1 DHRHRPRGLHP
12 QDRLAQACS
21 GGRSKEACSLEA
33 RFCDGQSLERRINDC
48 REQLARAIEIAGCN
62 RPLTARLPRLEER
75 FEHLVQEPALPLR
88 IHHLFVFRFV
98 FEPQHMLGEKL
109 ERTVQIGLE
118 RADCQGRWGGWGWW
132 GGPEQV
138 GWVGS
143 VGWVDLTYP
152 TYLTHLTSLTY
163 LTSPTPLTYLT
174 SPAPLTYLA

>member
-1 DHRHRPRGLHP
+1 ALAAARG
-12 QDRLAQACS
+12 
-21 GGRSKEACSLEA
+21 GGRSEEACSPQA
-33 RFCDGQSLERRINDC
+33 RFCHRQSLERGFDDRRD
-48 REQLARAIEIAGCN
+48 QLARAIEIAGRN
-62 RPLTARLPRLEER
+62 RPLTARLPRLEEC

-143 VGWVDLTYP
+143 GGW
-152 TYLTHLTSLTY
+152 
-163 LTSPTPLTYLT
+163 
-174 SPAPLTYLA
+174 